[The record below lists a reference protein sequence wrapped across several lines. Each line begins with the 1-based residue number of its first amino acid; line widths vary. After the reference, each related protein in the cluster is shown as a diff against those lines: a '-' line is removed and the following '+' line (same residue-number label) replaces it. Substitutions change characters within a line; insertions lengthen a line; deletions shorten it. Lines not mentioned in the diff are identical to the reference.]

1 MKRILVATDLS
12 ERSRRALRRALA
24 LTRQFSAKLTILHVV
39 DDERPEG
46 FADDDRRRVEAAI
59 RKSVET
65 MGGQDLLPVP
75 SAAARVGNPFKV
87 IVEEAKRSAAD
98 LVVMGS
104 HRKRFLGDVFTGT
117 TVERVMR
124 VGGRPV
130 LMVNRNAET
139 PYRNPLAAVDLSDAS
154 ANALRIASD
163 LGLLETKS
171 AAVVHGFIPLAEG
184 TMAYAGIER
193 ERIAEHVAASAA
205 EARSALAKFIRDLGF
220 GDLATLSLIEK
231 GTPFEAIE
239 AAVRKLH
246 ADLVIIGTRGRGD
259 IARALLGS
267 VADQV
272 LRGIKCDILAVPPEA
287 RPAT

>member
-163 LGLLETKS
+163 LGLLESES

-184 TMAYAGIER
+184 TMAYAGIDR

-205 EARSALAKFIRDLGF
+205 EARSALANFVRDLGF
-220 GDLATLSLIEK
+220 GDLANLSLIEK

>member
-24 LTRQFSAKLTILHVV
+24 LTRQFGAELTILHVV

-46 FADDDRRRVEAAI
+46 FADDDRRRAEVAI

-75 SAAARVGNPFKV
+75 SVAARVGNPFKV
-87 IVEEAKRSAAD
+87 IVDEAKTSAAD

-130 LMVNRNAET
+130 LMVNRDAET
-139 PYRNPLAAVDLSDAS
+139 PYRNPLAAVDLSDAA

-163 LGLLETKS
+163 LGLLQTES

-205 EARSALAKFIRDLGF
+205 EARSALANFVRDVGF
-220 GDLATLSLIEK
+220 GDLANLSLIEK

-239 AAVRKLH
+239 AAAMKLQ

-272 LRGIKCDILAVPPEA
+272 LRGIRCDILAVPPEA
-287 RPAT
+287 SPAT

>member
-1 MKRILVATDLS
+1 VALS
-12 ERSRRALRRALA
+12 QQVER
-24 LTRQFSAKLTILHVV
+24 
-39 DDERPEG
+39 
-46 FADDDRRRVEAAI
+46 
-59 RKSVET
+59 
-65 MGGQDLLPVP
+65 MGGQNLASVP
-75 SAAARVGNPFKV
+75 SVIARVGHPFSEIVTEANTLAVDV
-87 IVEEAKRSAAD
+87 I
-98 LVVMGS
+98 VMGS

-130 LMVNRNAET
+130 LMVNADAEA
-139 PYRNPLAAVDLSDAS
+139 PYRNVVAAVDLSDAS
-154 ANALRIASD
+154 ANALRTASA
-163 LGLLETKS
+163 LGLLETAS

-205 EARSALAKFIRDLGF
+205 EARSLLTTFLRDSGF
-220 GDLATLSLIEK
+220 GDLAKLSLIEK

-239 AAVRKLH
+239 SAVKKMQ
-246 ADLVIIGTRGRGD
+246 ADLVIIGTRGRG

-272 LRGIKCDILAVPPEA
+272 LRGIRCDILAVPPEA
-287 RPAT
+287 SPAES